1 MKPFFLAI
9 VWFLLCKKKK
19 KNHNNNNK
27 MKVKETLCFQDFVM
41 NVQQKISLSFTLL
54 NAA

>member
-19 KNHNNNNK
+19 NNNNK

-41 NVQQKISLSFTLL
+41 NVQQKISLSFMLL

>member
-19 KNHNNNNK
+19 NNNNK

>member
-19 KNHNNNNK
+19 NNNK

>member
-19 KNHNNNNK
+19 NHHNNNNK

>member
-9 VWFLLCKKKK
+9 VWFLLCKKK
-19 KNHNNNNK
+19 NNNNNK